1 MSGGLLKLKLAQLKA
16 LSTSLGLPSSGT
28 KGALSDAILR
38 ASTVASA
45 QIANNKNKRP
55 GPLVMKSVDM
65 GVRNLSLVN
74 LHSSFLGVSG
84 TTESKLKTSGQIGIS
99 QWKRLDVEKGFRPD
113 AWTPD
118 ISSFDVERLA
128 TIAHALVQR
137 EFFLP
142 RIDGSSGEEAGQ
154 RALTPPAYWPDV
166 ILIERQRF
174 RSGSSTSILEWTIR
188 VNMLENMLH
197 AILHTLA
204 PPGTVVVASVNPKA
218 VLAYWTLRTGATRS
232 AKGYKETKAF
242 KTQLAAA
249 ILNSPGPKSQATQG
263 LNGSSESKMPL
274 INNLS
279 GLKLETAPRGFNLL
293 DDDSRDVARILGAA
307 KVKDDDLADSFLQGL
322 AWLEWMHGRQRLA
335 AAIRAQDN
343 SDMETA
349 QLAEFV
355 IEEFGLE

>member
-1 MSGGLLKLKLAQLKA
+1 MSGGLLKLKLSQLKA

-28 KGALSDAILR
+28 KSVLLETILR
-38 ASTVASA
+38 ASTTANT
-45 QIANNKNKRP
+45 QIANNNSRP
-55 GPLVMKSVDM
+55 GPFVVKSVDM

-74 LHSSFLGVSG
+74 LHSSLPEASAN
-84 TTESKLKTSGQIGIS
+84 TESKLKNVGKIGIS

-137 EFFLP
+137 EFLLP
-142 RIDGSSGEEAGQ
+142 GTDGFSGEQARQ
-154 RALTPPAYWPDV
+154 RALSSPTSWPDV

-174 RSGSSTSILEWTIR
+174 RSGSSASILEWTIR

-218 VLAYWTLRTGATRS
+218 VLAYWMLRTGAART

-249 ILNSPGPKSQATQG
+249 ILDSQGPKTQTTQG
-263 LNGSSESKMPL
+263 LKASSESKML
-274 INNLS
+274 LFDNLS
-279 GLKLETAPRGFNLL
+279 GLKLETAPHGFDLL
-293 DDDSRDVARILGAA
+293 DYDSRGVAQVLGAA

-335 AAIRAQDN
+335 AVVRAQGSSDN
-343 SDMETA
+343 MTTTA
-349 QLAEFV
+349 LADFV